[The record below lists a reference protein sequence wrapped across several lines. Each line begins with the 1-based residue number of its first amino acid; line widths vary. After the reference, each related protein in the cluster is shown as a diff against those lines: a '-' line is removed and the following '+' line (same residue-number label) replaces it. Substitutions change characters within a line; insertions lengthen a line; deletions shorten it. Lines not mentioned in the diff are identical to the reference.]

1 MELGKFS
8 SEKLNEII
16 ISKINHKR
24 NEVVLSA
31 SVGEDCAAID
41 LKDKLCVVSTDP
53 ITGAVGNVGRLSVH
67 VSVNDVAS
75 SGAEPVGILVTLLA
89 PPSAS
94 FADVEKVIDEIS
106 EACDAMN
113 LDIVGGHTEVTDAV
127 NRIVV
132 STTVLGQC
140 APEKLVISSGAKV
153 GDAIIVTK
161 DVAMEGTAII
171 AQDYALRLEGVL
183 SHAQLE
189 KAKGLIA
196 NLSVLTE
203 GLVAAE
209 FGATA
214 MHDITEGGVYGALHE
229 ICEAAGVGAVVQADA
244 IPILDETR
252 KVCAH
257 LGLNPYRLISSGSML
272 ITLPKPEP
280 LIKALKAKGVK
291 ATKIGEITE
300 AGVFSIEN
308 GEKILIAPPQ
318 ADELFRL

>member
-8 SEKLNEII
+8 SDRLNEMI
-16 ISKINHKR
+16 ISKIKHKR
-24 NEVVLSA
+24 KEVVLSA
-31 SVGEDCAAID
+31 NVGEDCAAID

-89 PPSAS
+89 PPTATY
-94 FADVEKVIDEIS
+94 ADVEQVIDELS
-106 EACDAMN
+106 ETCDAMN
-113 LDIVGGHTEVTDAV
+113 LDIVGGPREVTDAV

-140 APEKLVISSGAKV
+140 APEKLVMSSGSKV
-153 GDAIIVTK
+153 GDDIVVTK
-161 DVAMEGTAII
+161 HVALEGTAII
-171 AQDYALRLEGVL
+171 AKDFEKRLDGIL
-183 SHAQLE
+183 SAKQLE
-189 KAKGLIA
+189 KSKALIE

-203 GLVAAE
+203 GLLAAE
-209 FGATA
+209 YGATA

-229 ICEAAGVGAVVQADA
+229 ICEAAKVGAEVHQAA
-244 IPILDETR
+244 IPVLEET
-252 KVCAH
+252 KLICNH
-257 LGLNPYRLISSGSML
+257 LKLNPYRLISSGSML
-272 ITLPKPEP
+272 ITLASAEP
-280 LIKALKAKGVK
+280 LIKALADKGIL

-300 AGVFSIEN
+300 KGVFAITEQGKKEIE
-308 GEKILIAPPQ
+308 PPS

>member
-8 SEKLNEII
+8 SEKLNEMI
-16 ISKINHKR
+16 ISKIKHKR
-24 NEVVLSA
+24 KEVVLSA
-31 SVGEDCAAID
+31 NVGEDCAAID
-41 LKDKLCVVSTDP
+41 LKNKLCVVSTDP

-89 PPSAS
+89 PPSVTY
-94 FADVEKVIDEIS
+94 ADIEQVIDEIS

-140 APEKLVISSGAKV
+140 APEKLVMSSGAKA
-153 GDAIIVTK
+153 GDAVVVTK
-161 DVAMEGTAII
+161 DIAMEGTAII
-171 AQDYALRLEGVL
+171 AKDYEARLRGVL
-183 SHAQLE
+183 TPAQSE
-189 KAKGLIA
+189 KAKALIE

-203 GLVAAE
+203 GLIAAE

-229 ICEAAGVGAVVQADA
+229 ICEAAEVGAVIQKDV
-244 IPILDETR
+244 IPLLEETQII
-252 KVCAH
+252 CTH
-257 LGLNPYRLISSGSML
+257 FGLNPYRLIASGSML
-272 ITLPKPEP
+272 ITLPNPDP
-280 LIKALKAKGVK
+280 LINALMAKGVK

-300 AGVFSIEN
+300 SGIYVIDN
-308 GEKILIAPPQ
+308 GKKTLIDPPK

>member
-24 NEVVLSA
+24 KEVVLSA
-31 SVGEDCAAID
+31 NVGEDCAAID

-106 EACDAMN
+106 DTCDAMN

-140 APEKLVISSGAKV
+140 RADKLVISSGAKA

-171 AQDYALRLEGVL
+171 AQDYASRLEGVL

-189 KAKGLIA
+189 KAKSLIA

-229 ICEAAGVGAVVQADA
+229 ICEAAGVGAAVQVDA

-252 KVCAH
+252 VVCAH

-300 AGVFSIEN
+300 TGIFSIKNE
-308 GEKILIAPPQ
+308 EKIPIAPPQ